1 MAPPALTGWTGKQQG
16 VTPVASIVID
26 TQCTSNGGPWGRA
39 QGWAPALGDS
49 GGQLTRASPEH
60 SFRRC
65 DGKAVSPQ
73 VEGGPSVRAQLFQKG
88 EPLAVPRLVG
98 SGSKS
103 WPRASAQQR
112 GLGTDPFGPVGAAPG
127 VAWVPAALAPP
138 PPPPPSSLR
147 AGRHSSHSRLAR
159 GRGRSRSRSRSRSL
173 SRSRAARSGHSGAGP
188 GGPGQA
194 GRASMGARPRGRD
207 APVPLAPPC
216 GLWAQARGRRGRGAA
231 GRRGGAACRPWPSRA
246 LPCPSGRATA
256 WPCTSGSH
264 LGVSPAA
271 SSSPRQTAKRSLRW

>member
-60 SFRRC
+60 SFTRC

-73 VEGGPSVRAQLFQKG
+73 VEGGPSVRAELFQKG
-88 EPLAVPRLVG
+88 ELLAVPRLVD

-271 SSSPRQTAKRSLRW
+271 SSSPRRTAKRSLRW